1 MQADPEAYKVAYEH
15 YEQYRA
21 QLAAY
26 ETQPEKA
33 EEPARRPDWLQEI
46 AAKSQRCSPPPDD
59 SSAEPE
65 PAQAVGPVCRVWDE
79 RWGYCTPEQLRK
91 INSKGKGKGSDG
103 KGKGGGG
110 GGGGGGKSGLHVVSG
125 KGGHYAVPS
134 SASVGPPKRGYK
146 LQVCSQHRPLQPAI
160 L

>member
-1 MQADPEAYKVAYEH
+1 MDIEAYAQYWQQLYQADPEAYKVAYEH

-65 PAQAVGPVCRVWDE
+65 PAQAVGLVCRVWDE
-79 RWGYCTPEQLRK
+79 RWGYCTFCTPEQLRK
-91 INSKGKGKGSDG
+91 INSKQI
-103 KGKGGGG
+103 
-110 GGGGGGKSGLHVVSG
+110 
-125 KGGHYAVPS
+125 P
-134 SASVGPPKRGYK
+134 
-146 LQVCSQHRPLQPAI
+146 
-160 L
+160 